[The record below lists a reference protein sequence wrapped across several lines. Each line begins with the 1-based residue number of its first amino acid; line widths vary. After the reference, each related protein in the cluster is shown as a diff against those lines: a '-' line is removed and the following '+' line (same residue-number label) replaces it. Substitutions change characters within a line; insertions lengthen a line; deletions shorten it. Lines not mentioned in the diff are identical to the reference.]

1 MLHRDIFAVSY
12 EIYTKQIKALCGR
25 NVEFLTGG
33 T

>member
-12 EIYTKQIKALCGR
+12 EIYMKQINVLCGH